1 MSNNDHGVRPSE
13 DEGAASQKVAGSRF
27 PVSGR
32 PPEASRPADVFRK
45 PAGRRRRRF
54 RCCRASR
61 SRAPKRAFQHSRRT
75 DENAGRPSFGPHAH
89 QPRYVYVSR
98 PSGSYARPIIIWR
111 LPSSTS
117 LASSGRRSIFSFA
130 RLPRRAATTSPSF
143 FPAPALMAR
152 WASRPS
158 RRRAASSWS
167 RTLTRPNTDPCPAAP
182 SRQVARILFCRCANS
197 RPASRTDPRSEESA
211 VRRSRRNG
219 RGGDAAHSLP
229 FARSIRARLLELQ
242 KVDDWPSHRAQNAG
256 AARPDNGGLS
266 RNPA

>member
-1 MSNNDHGVRPSE
+1 M
-13 DEGAASQKVAGSRF
+13 GSVLPKTREQ
-27 PVSGR
+27 R
-32 PPEASRPADVFRK
+32 ARRWPEAVSRCRDV
-45 PAGRRRRRF
+45 RRRRHALQMFFESLPDDVDAAFVVVVHLDPGRQSELSNILGA
-54 RCCRASR
+54 RTKMLVAQVSGLTPINRATSM
-61 SRAPKRAFQHSRRT
+61 S
-75 DENAGRPSFGPHAH
+75 
-89 QPRYVYVSR
+89 SR
-98 PSGSYARPIIIWR
+98 PTGSYARPIIIWR

-229 FARSIRARLLELQ
+229 FARSIRARPLELQ
-242 KVDDWPSHRAQNAG
+242 KVNDWPSHRAQNAG